1 MEKTTGNLL
10 ENYLNQKKPKTA
22 TEICKELGLRPNYIS
37 DAKNSKKLSSN
48 KVVELAM
55 LSGETKVSI
64 KGIENG
70 KEVFLNL
77 EIKY

>member
-22 TEICKELGLRPNYIS
+22 TEICKELGLRPNYVS
-37 DAKNSKKLSSN
+37 DAKNSKSLSI
-48 KVVELAM
+48 KRVLELAL
-55 LSGETKVSI
+55 LSKDTKVSI

-70 KEVFLNL
+70 KEVSLNL